1 MSLIRYL
8 KAYLCISCIISCSLK
23 VAASFCAIS
32 ALFFDTLL
40 LAALMTSAVPL
51 NVVVVPPNAFFCQG
65 YEMTAEDGLEFPF
78 LRLRGRARGCDL
90 CLSSIEETELA
101 GRVLQTDK
109 HRLSRDLEHGGL

>member
-1 MSLIRYL
+1 M
-8 KAYLCISCIISCSLK
+8 K
-23 VAASFCAIS
+23 VVASFCAIS

-51 NVVVVPPNAFFCQG
+51 NVVVVPPNAFFFCQG
-65 YEMTAEDGLEFPF
+65 YEMTAEDGLKFPF

-90 CLSSIEETELA
+90 CLSPIEETELA

-109 HRLSRDLEHGGL
+109 HRWSRDLEHGGL